1 MFGLGDLKTRVLA
14 EFFGDAL
21 AGVAVGLTNLIFN
34 SSNDGGDGVGPP
46 LIIPMLLL
54 KNFGVGAKAEAR
66 GGSGAA
72 VSGAAV
78 SGDVV
83 EQLHS
88 YCLQFPQ
95 YWNDAKGCG
104 VMDVA

>member
-1 MFGLGDLKTRVLA
+1 M
-14 EFFGDAL
+14 
-21 AGVAVGLTNLIFN
+21 GLTNLIFN

-54 KNFGVGAKAEAR
+54 EKFGVGAKAR

-72 VSGAAV
+72 VSG
-78 SGDVV
+78 DVV
-83 EQLHS
+83 GQLHS